1 MAMEYPTSS
10 PPVKCPQDGCQKVF
24 PSTKALE
31 KHMTDEF
38 RGSKWSH
45 HLHCQDCYKYYTALE
60 LLHGHTRRYHPRD
73 QNLVC
78 PGCKKHFVRA
88 ADLVRHYE
96 QNQCP
101 SMSKAQLDEK
111 REKRMRFAH
120 GLQARHLGDYDAEIE
135 AQYMSHNSALRPKAD
150 ATVRPYPV
158 QLIVHESDRI
168 DPVKYYQ
175 MKREAHEAKQIEAS
189 KQELNSTEQ
198 ASDGS
203 EQAVHGSMQGDE
215 DFSQVLKASPQKP
228 QLSGDQSAK
237 QHTCHT
243 PQHKSQKA
251 TSPLLEDFDPDD
263 LKSIKDFEGSCYP
276 GSPRSVWFNPWDKE
290 DDLICFSS
298 HASTRPPTPD
308 YSPVSAAR
316 VGSPA
321 PSKAP
326 SSSASTIIVPA
337 AAVVGQDN
345 GAVPTKTSQPAP
357 PARGPSP
364 TSTTM
369 TSSGRFS
376 GPANQYGY
384 QPFKLMP
391 RKNYDHYVSLAKA
404 SNSGMTPA
412 QSTSTSVR
420 PEISQMSTPNKNSSA
435 AVMPGQPSSTPEP
448 VKISQTP
455 ALSTPFDDSVTHIQH
470 RPAAEQ
476 DKSIQA
482 PVPAKFHAQALVST
496 QNRSAPE
503 PAKASQALT
512 PVRPPGAL
520 APLPNNGSSP
530 AVDYDAVN
538 QELDDIFAQ
547 HNPRNRHFNVQRY
560 YVRASGKYKC
570 PMPECFESFKKPGQL
585 EAHLPKHQKAKKFEY
600 ECPGCHDRF
609 ETIAALIAHTESQ
622 SIRCH
627 FRNSKNYGHFL
638 AQALVGIVD
647 VVGEDVEHGLVE
659 FAISKEAKQIFGGG
673 PAPYNRETRRSRS
686 DEFKAA
692 TAAID
697 DRAFDDD
704 DEEKRKF
711 WEDHERQI
719 EAEKAKE
726 AERLRTLQAKKEQDM
741 LMLRQDAHET
751 NVVTVR
757 QLHERHGL
765 EAQWERDREVRA
777 EQTRRT
783 QEQRAREAEQ
793 QQAMARAKM
802 EQERKFQQ
810 QKAREAADE
819 QERIRRVRMEE
830 ERNLHQQKAR
840 EAAAEQERLTA
851 AGNTQQN
858 RYVQGHNV
866 SQAELEH
873 IRRAQYEEESRRI
886 KEQARR
892 DKEEERAKRVE
903 ILKKLALQKPPSSQA
918 KTAPS
923 SQARKAPV
931 DLTKI
936 DQDCK
941 TKQATD
947 QRMIQCQQS
956 VQITANTSAT
966 PQEDDLLEEE
976 ERNLLARLEKIR
988 EQRWKC
994 QQENEKK
1001 AIEEARQEQQARQ
1014 AGNGAGYQ
1022 QTQHLRQSNNYGQQ
1036 SQQTRRADNGGDQQ
1050 AEQYAPLVERNDPRF
1065 NW

>member
-1 MAMEYPTSS
+1 MALEYQPPSL
-10 PPVKCPQDGCQKVF
+10 PVKCPQDGCEKVF

-45 HLHCQDCYKYYTALE
+45 HIHCQDCYKYYTTLE

-73 QNLVC
+73 QNLNC

-101 SMSKAQLDEK
+101 SMSKAQLDEE
-111 REKRMRFAH
+111 REKKMRFAR
-120 GLQARHLGDYDAEIE
+120 GLQARHLGDYDEEIE
-135 AQYMSHNSALRPKAD
+135 AQYMSHNSALRPKTD

-158 QLIVHESDRI
+158 QFVVHESDRI

-175 MKREAHEAKQIEAS
+175 MKREAHKAKQIEAS
-189 KQELNSTEQ
+189 KQELNSTKR

-203 EQAVHGSMQGDE
+203 EQAVHGSMQRDE

-237 QHTCHT
+237 QHPCHT

-251 TSPLLEDFDPDD
+251 TSLLLEDFDPDD

-298 HASTRPPTPD
+298 QASTRPPTPD

-326 SSSASTIIVPA
+326 SSSASTIILPRGPA

-345 GAVPTKTSQPAP
+345 GTVPTKTSQPAP

-364 TSTTM
+364 TPTTM

-391 RKNYDHYVSLAKA
+391 RNNYDHYLSLAKA
-404 SNSGMTPA
+404 SSSGMTPT
-412 QSTSTSVR
+412 QSTSTSIR
-420 PEISQMSTPNKNSSA
+420 PEISQMSTPSKNSSA
-435 AVMPGQPSSTPEP
+435 AVMPGQPSSTAEP
-448 VKISQTP
+448 VKISQAP
-455 ALSTPFDDSVTHIQH
+455 ALSMPSDDPVTPTQH
-470 RPAAEQ
+470 RPATEQ

-482 PVPAKFHAQALVST
+482 PVPAKSYAQALVST
-496 QNRSAPE
+496 QNRSAPG
-503 PAKASQALT
+503 PPKTSQALT

-520 APLPNNGSSP
+520 APLPNNGRSP

-547 HNPRNRHFNVQRY
+547 HNPRNRDFNIQRY

-570 PMPECFESFKKPGQL
+570 QMPECFESFKKPRQL

-609 ETIAALIAHTESQ
+609 ETISALIAHTESQ

-659 FAISKEAKQIFGGG
+659 FAISKDAKQIFGGG
-673 PAPYNRETRRSRS
+673 PAPYNQEMRRSRS
-686 DEFKAA
+686 GEFKAA
-692 TAAID
+692 TAALD

-711 WEDHERQI
+711 WAEHESQI

-726 AERLRTLQAKKEQDM
+726 AERLRTLQARKEREK
-741 LMLRQDAHET
+741 LMLRQKSHET
-751 NVVTVR
+751 NMVTVR
-757 QLHERHGL
+757 QLQERHGL

-777 EQTRRT
+777 EQSRRV
-783 QEQRAREAEQ
+783 QEQKAREAEQ

-802 EQERKFQQ
+802 ELERDIQQ
-810 QKAREAADE
+810 QKAREAAAE

-830 ERNLHQQKAR
+830 ERNLQQQKAR

-851 AGNTQQN
+851 AANTQQN
-858 RYVQGHNV
+858 RYVQGQNV
-866 SQAELEH
+866 SQAELERF
-873 IRRAQYEEESRRI
+873 RRTQYEEESRRI

-903 ILKKLALQKPPSSQA
+903 TLKKLALQKAPSSQA
-918 KTAPS
+918 KTAPI
-923 SQARKAPV
+923 

-936 DQDCK
+936 DQEYK
-941 TKQATD
+941 TKQATE
-947 QRMIQCQQS
+947 QRTIQGQRL
-956 VQITANTSAT
+956 VQVTPNTSAT

-988 EQRWKC
+988 EQRWKR
-994 QQENEKK
+994 QQEKEKK

-1022 QTQHLRQSNNYGQQ
+1022 QTQQV
-1036 SQQTRRADNGGDQQ
+1036 RRGNNGGGQQ
-1050 AEQYAPLVERNDPRF
+1050 AEHYPPLVERNDPRF
-1065 NW
+1065 DW